1 MSELLRNAA
10 RLRNELTTS
19 TAFMLDRTLEVVE
32 VMEVAE
38 EGIEGSTGDTTTSI
52 PPSRSNASDLI

>member
-19 TAFMLDRTLEVVE
+19 TAFMRDRTLAVVE

-38 EGIEGSTGDTTTSI
+38 EGIEGSTGDTTNSI